1 MESIRQVPTKLYWF
15 LAAILELAM
24 VFFVSIFKLKKPSDS
39 LTREDISEMRRG
51 NNPGGHSGND
61 WRYRGSRG
69 KYFFT

>member
-1 MESIRQVPTKLYWF
+1 MESIKKVPTKLYWF
-15 LAAILELAM
+15 LAAILELVM

-39 LTREDISEMRRG
+39 LTREDITEMRRG

-69 KYFFT
+69 KGGFI